1 METVMQDLRYAL
13 RMMRSA
19 PGFTLVAVL
28 ALALGIGANTAM
40 FSLVDGFLLRPLPL
54 PHPSQ
59 LVWMSEHSRQ
69 VPEMSVSV
77 PDLKDWQQQNHVYQ
91 GIAGLTMGDVAMTG
105 HGRPQRL
112 SSMNVND
119 NFFTV
124 LGVRPE
130 LGRTFAP
137 DDDRSGAAPVAVLPY
152 RTWQTRF
159 GGDAGILGRVIDLD
173 GKSFTVVG
181 VLPASFDLNM
191 GTDVYLPLFQRID
204 AATQQNRGYHPGIFA
219 VARLKPGVTLAQ
231 AKAEMATIGR
241 RLQQQYPATNTGVD
255 ASLQP
260 FRQTLSGNLRP
271 ALLLLMGAVGLV
283 LLIACANLA
292 SLLLAR
298 SLLRR
303 KEMAIRMSLG
313 AARTRVVRQLLTESV
328 LLALIGAAVGI
339 GLAAAGV
346 RVLLALLPRNMP
358 LANQVTINAPVL
370 LFTALIAVL
379 TGVLFG
385 LAPALKGTGSDL
397 NQTLRDGGRQSAGTG
412 HHRLNQLLVIG
423 EVALALMLLVGA
435 GLLLRSFYRL
445 MQVNPGFD
453 ARGVVTA
460 SVELPATRYGTPA
473 QQKAFLQAVLHRM
486 QQLPGLQQVSAIN
499 PAPFDIV
506 GWQQYG
512 GWQTNY
518 AVEGHPKPMP
528 GQEPET
534 DYAMVS
540 PDYFRAM
547 HIPLLQGRFFT
558 GHDDDKSA
566 GVAIVDE
573 SFARKYWPGKNPVG
587 QHIKLQTSDFG
598 SPKSPVLTVVGVV
611 GHTLNYGL
619 DGETRVETYVPF
631 AQQPETS
638 ITLVARTAMADPAR
652 IGAEITSAV
661 QSVDPDQPVFN
672 VQSMGDRVSKSLTAR
687 TIALDLLAGFA
698 ALALLLAALGL
709 YGVISYSV
717 AQRSH
722 EIGIRMAL
730 GADRGAVLGMVLG
743 QGMRLALAGVAI
755 GLAGGLLLS
764 QTMSS
769 LLYGVRGYDPLTYAV
784 LSVVLLSV
792 AAFSAWLPARRATR
806 VDPMVALRG
815 E

>member
-1 METVMQDLRYAL
+1 METLTQDLRYAL

-40 FSLVDGFLLRPLPL
+40 FSMVDGFLLRPLPL
-54 PHPSQ
+54 SHPSQ
-59 LVWMSEHSRQ
+59 LVWMGEHSRQ
-69 VPEMSVSV
+69 VPAMSISV
-77 PDLKDWQQQNHVYQ
+77 PDLKDWRQQNHVFQ
-91 GIAGLTMGDVAMTG
+91 GIAGLRMGDVAMTG
-105 HGRPQRL
+105 RGRPQRL
-112 SSMNVND
+112 SSLNVDD
-119 NFFTV
+119 NFFSL
-124 LGVRPE
+124 LGVKPA
-130 LGRTFAP
+130 LGRTFVPA
-137 DDDRSGAAPVAVLPY
+137 DDQSGAAPVAVLPY
-152 RTWQTRF
+152 RTWQARF
-159 GGDAGILGRVIDLD
+159 GGDAAILGRVIDLD
-173 GKSFTVVG
+173 GKSCTVVG

-191 GTDVYLPLFQRID
+191 GTEVYLPLLQRVD
-204 AATQQNRGYHPGIFA
+204 AATQQRRGSHPGIFA
-219 VARLKPGVTLAQ
+219 VARLESGVSMAQ
-231 AKAEMATIGR
+231 AQAEMQTVGQR
-241 RLQQQYPATNTGVD
+241 MQQQYPATNTGVD
-255 ASLQP
+255 PSLQP
-260 FRQTLSGNLRP
+260 FRQSLSGNLRP
-271 ALLLLMGAVGLV
+271 ALLVLMGAVGLV

-298 SLLRR
+298 SMLRR
-303 KEMAIRMSLG
+303 KEMAIRLSLG
-313 AARTRVVRQLLTESV
+313 ASRTRIVRQLLTESV
-328 LLALIGAAVGI
+328 LLALIGAAVGV
-339 GLAAAGV
+339 GLAEAGV
-346 RVLLALLPRNMP
+346 RALLALLPQNLP

-370 LFTALIAVL
+370 LFTVLIAVL

-385 LAPALKGTGSDL
+385 LAPALKGTGSEL
-397 NQTLRDGGRQSAGTG
+397 NQSLRDGGRQSAGTS
-412 HHRLNQLLVIG
+412 HHRLNQLLVVG

-453 ARGVVTA
+453 PHGVVTA
-460 SVELPATRYGTPA
+460 SVELPGTRYATSA
-473 QQKAFLQAVLHRM
+473 QQNAFLQAVLHRL

-499 PAPFDIV
+499 PVPFDVV
-506 GWQQYG
+506 GGQGYG
-512 GWQTNY
+512 GWQTDF
-518 AVEGHPKPMP
+518 AVEGRPKPAP

-534 DYAMVS
+534 DIAMVS
-540 PDYFRAM
+540 PDYFRTM
-547 HIPLLQGRFFT
+547 HVPLLQGRIFT
-558 GHDDDKSA
+558 GHDDDKA
-566 GVAIVDE
+566 ARVAIVDE
-573 SFARKYWPGKNPVG
+573 SFARKYWPGQNPIG

-631 AQQPETS
+631 AQQPEPS
-638 ITLVARTAMADPAR
+638 ITLVARTSMSDPSR

-661 QSVDPDQPVFN
+661 QSVDPDQPVFD
-672 VQSMGDRVSKSLTAR
+672 VQSMGDRVDKSLMAR

-698 ALALLLAALGL
+698 ALALVLAAMGL

-717 AQRSH
+717 AQRTQ

-730 GADRGAVLGMVLG
+730 GAGRGAVLGMVLK
-743 QGMRLALAGVAI
+743 QGMGLALAGVGI
-755 GLAGGLLLS
+755 GLTGGLLLS

-784 LSVVLLSV
+784 LSLVLLSV
-792 AAFSAWLPARRATR
+792 ALFSAWLPARRATR